1 MNINYIGSKKS
12 LVDKIELVL
21 KQNLKHDKRSWEAA

>member
-12 LVDKIELVL
+12 LIELVL
-21 KQNLKHDKRSWEAA
+21 KQNLKHDKRSWEAT

>member
-12 LVDKIELVL
+12 LVDKFELVL
-21 KQNLKHDKRSWEAA
+21 KQNLKHDKRS